1 MDFTAMIL
9 KVLGGALFDV
19 HTYVGIAV
27 GAVTAPLWVA
37 VYNYVKTVVLQKIP
51 AALGL
56 ITKLEESVDK
66 LEDKAEVVTDIVEA
80 ETARKAAKTKKK

>member
-9 KVLGGALFDV
+9 KILAGALFDV
-19 HTYVGIAV
+19 HTYIGVVV
-27 GAVTAPLWVA
+27 GAVTAPLWLA
-37 VYNYVKTVVLQKIP
+37 VYNYVKTVVVQKIP

-56 ITKLEESVDK
+56 INKLEESVDK

-80 ETARKAAKTKKK
+80 ETAKKAAKKK